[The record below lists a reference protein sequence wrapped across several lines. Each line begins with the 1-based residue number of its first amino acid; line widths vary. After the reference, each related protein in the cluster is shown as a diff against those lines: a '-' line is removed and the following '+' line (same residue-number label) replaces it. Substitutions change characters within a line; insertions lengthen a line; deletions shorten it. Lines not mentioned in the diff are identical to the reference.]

1 MLFSDSSYKLP
12 QIEALRGV
20 QILDSGTTLPMIVDG
35 VDRDFGD
42 RGQFVVKFRN
52 ANRMSPK
59 SSARELIAAWI
70 GMELELPVV
79 DPVILHVSPDFV
91 ETLVGRDGYKAASQS
106 LGENFGSR
114 YRPGF
119 QELLAGQKFSNV
131 MEEMAMRIY
140 AFDMLITNPDR
151 GHQKNNVNTN
161 GSEFLI
167 FDHELAFS
175 YISMLPFLRSKEPWV
190 LVPNE
195 KELYAKH
202 VFYNYL
208 KGEERNFEKITVD
221 FERINEDFWKKVVAL
236 LPRDWIT
243 DEIKEIRDYLSE
255 IGLRKEVFAE
265 QLTQTLLV

>member
-1 MLFSDSSYKLP
+1 MRFSDKTYSLP
-12 QIEALRGV
+12 RIEALRAGH
-20 QILDSGTTLPMIVDG
+20 ILSLGTTLPMVLEG
-35 VDRDFGD
+35 VDINSGQ

-52 ANRMSPK
+52 SNRMSPA

-70 GMELELPVV
+70 AMELELPVV
-79 DPVILHVSPDFV
+79 EPAIVHISRDFV
-91 ETLVGRDGYKAASQS
+91 ETLIGRDGYKAASQS
-106 LGENFGSR
+106 VGENFGSK

-119 QELLAGQKFSNV
+119 QELLSGQKFSNI

-175 YISMLPFLRSKEPWV
+175 YISMLPYLRSKEPWV

-202 VFYNYL
+202 VFYKYL
-208 KGEERNFEKITVD
+208 KGEERNFEKITLD
-221 FERINEDFWKKVVAL
+221 FERINEDFWKKVVAF
-236 LPRDWIT
+236 LPKDWIT
-243 DEIKEIRDYLSE
+243 DEIKEIRDYLTE
-255 IGLRKEVFAE
+255 IVLRKEVFAE